1 MNNNLFKTQI
11 SLCVMMFMQYMLLA
25 VWWVP
30 YVAYLNNIG
39 INGNLQ
45 ALIMSSMAI
54 GFMASSVMGAFADR
68 YFPAQKILSFTNF
81 AVAIL
86 LACVGLTSNNT
97 LAVILVFPI
106 MLLYMPTWSLTGA
119 IVLKNV
125 QPEQFPRIRLFGT
138 LGWVAS
144 GLFSLVFV
152 KVFHVEVFDTGRLP
166 FLCGSGVALAASVL
180 NLWLPDT
187 PPSGKT
193 GKISITELL
202 GFKAFTLFRDR
213 NFLIF
218 VLSAFIAV
226 LAYSLYYT
234 FGAEFLQ
241 SQHFKYITITLN
253 WGQVGELFFLFI
265 TPLVLSRFGFK
276 KTMIF
281 GLSAMIARYLSFWW
295 GSVSDTPA
303 FYIIGILFHGVIF
316 GLFFITGQI
325 YTDKKAPDSLRA
337 QAQGLLAFLLWG
349 VGLLI
354 GNFICSNLIS
364 ANKTLDSSGDAVY
377 NWPVVF
383 GVISVFSFIVLLFF
397 IVFYKQEK

>member
-1 MNNNLFKTQI
+1 MNNNQLKKQL
-11 SLCVMMFMQYMLLA
+11 SLCVMMFMQYLLLA

-30 YVAYLNNIG
+30 YVAYLTNVG
-39 INGNLQ
+39 ISGNLK

-54 GFMASSVMGAFADR
+54 GFMASSIMGAFADR
-68 YFPAQKILSFTNF
+68 YFPAQKILSFSNF
-81 AVAIL
+81 VVAIL
-86 LACVGLTSNNT
+86 LACAGLMANT
-97 LAVILVFPI
+97 TLSVLLVFPI

-125 QPEQFPRIRLFGT
+125 QSEHFPRIRLFGT

-144 GLFSLVFV
+144 GLFSLVFI
-152 KVFHVEVFDTGRLP
+152 KVFHVKVFDGGTLP
-166 FLCGSGVALAASVL
+166 FLCGSGVALVASVL
-180 NLWLPDT
+180 NLTLPDT

-193 GKISITELL
+193 GKISIPELL
-202 GFKAFTLFRDR
+202 GLKAFTLFRDR

-218 VLSAFIAV
+218 TSCAFIAV
-226 LAYSLYYT
+226 LAYALYYT

-241 SQHFKYITITLN
+241 DRHFEYITITLN

-265 TPLVLSRFGFK
+265 TPIVITRFGFK
-276 KTMIF
+276 K
-281 GLSAMIARYLSFWW
+281 AMIIGLAAMLARYLSFWW

-303 FYIIGILFHGVIF
+303 FYIVGILFHGVIF
-316 GLFFITGQI
+316 GLFFVTGQI

-349 VGLLI
+349 VGLLM

-364 ANKTLDSSGDAVY
+364 ANKTIDSAGVAVY
-377 NWPVVF
+377 NWPVIF
-383 GVISVFSFIVLLFF
+383 GVTSAFSFVVLVLF
-397 IVFYKQEK
+397 IVFYKAE